1 MVAALLKYVHEWRG
15 LFLSSLR
22 EFSRISALEAEIQE
36 IKEDKA
42 KLFLKDSI
50 LSDKDKNLLATLA
63 QAQIS
68 EREGEKELL
77 ESKVNIGLEP
87 LAAKIDEQ
95 FKKEG
100 TTQSV
105 PNFKKILGLIAKA
118 IEDEIRNSASPYPRY
133 TTEQIIL
140 AFFCHKFN
148 TKDDIQKLLSCLPN
162 FVRDRLTLDSSVWTI
177 KNIDSASNN
186 PSDLDFIYAIQFM
199 IGKIIKWISVNLFAD
214 CAEITIRH
222 FTNIMLYNPIEQKFN
237 VQHLAQIASPDYGR
251 NLSEFYKQQTPDKAN
266 DGSPQ
271 FLNVPPSLEILY
283 ISSKIQNLDL
293 TPANNRIDIK
303 LFGEV
308 SNFIIRSRQV
318 FDKIELPRDK
328 ITYVN

>member
-1 MVAALLKYVHEWRG
+1 MVAALLKYAHEWRG
-15 LFLSSLR
+15 LFLSSPR

-133 TTEQIIL
+133 TIEQIIL

-162 FVRDRLTLDSSVWTI
+162 FVRDRLTLDSSVWKI

-199 IGKIIKWISVNLFAD
+199 IGKIIKWISVNLLLIVQKSRSAILPTSCFIIQLSKSSM
-214 CAEITIRH
+214 CSISPRLHLLIMVETSVN
-222 FTNIMLYNPIEQKFN
+222 FTNNKLLTRQMTD
-237 VQHLAQIASPDYGR
+237 HLNS
-251 NLSEFYKQQTPDKAN
+251 
-266 DGSPQ
+266 
-271 FLNVPPSLEILY
+271 
-283 ISSKIQNLDL
+283 
-293 TPANNRIDIK
+293 
-303 LFGEV
+303 
-308 SNFIIRSRQV
+308 
-318 FDKIELPRDK
+318 
-328 ITYVN
+328 